1 MYWNTRIR
9 RQTWCK
15 TRLIETWDVLK
26 SRRRM
31 LLLLMLWINR
41 NMRCIEIITMPSRQI
56 RSQRINRNMRCI
68 EINLFWCFPTI
79 PTMINRNRRCIEI
92 PSVRFLC
99 CSSLRLIET
108 WDVLKCNRLQRYA
121 GKRRWLIETWD
132 VLKWVML
139 DGVLRSEEKIN
150 RNMRCIEICKY
161 ILETV
166 KTLQINR
173 NMRCIE
179 IKQKCFKLLPII
191 WLIETWDV
199 LKWIK
204 RVYRHL
210 AFRGLIETWDVL
222 KFYSVSPFLALLP
235 D

>member
-1 MYWNTRIR
+1 MYWNN
-9 RQTWCK
+9 
-15 TRLIETWDVLK
+15 
-26 SRRRM
+26 SGM
-31 LLLLMLWINR
+31 LHL
-41 NMRCIEIITMPSRQI
+41 TVGQP
-56 RSQRINRNMRCI
+56 INRNMRCI

-79 PTMINRNRRCIEI
+79 PTMINRNMRCIEI

-99 CSSLRLIET
+99 CSSLR
-108 WDVLKCNRLQRYA
+108 
-121 GKRRWLIETWD
+121 LIETWD

-199 LKWIK
+199 LKS
-204 RVYRHL
+204 RYP
-210 AFRGLIETWDVL
+210 GL
-222 KFYSVSPFLALLP
+222 
-235 D
+235 

>member
-1 MYWNTRIR
+1 
-9 RQTWCK
+9 
-15 TRLIETWDVLK
+15 
-26 SRRRM
+26 
-31 LLLLMLWINR
+31 
-41 NMRCIEIITMPSRQI
+41 
-56 RSQRINRNMRCI
+56 MRCI

-79 PTMINRNRRCIEI
+79 PTMINRNMRCIEI

-99 CSSLRLIET
+99 CSSLRLIETWDVLKLCSSLSPILGKNWLIET

-199 LKWIK
+199 LKS
-204 RVYRHL
+204 RYP
-210 AFRGLIETWDVL
+210 GL
-222 KFYSVSPFLALLP
+222 
-235 D
+235 